1 MAAKPTINT
10 ILQLVQE
17 IFGKNALS
25 KTIGTR
31 TNVIRLPDASVK
43 RLIKGE
49 LDIARANDAQ
59 LETFRRQA
67 EELIPEIPRMND
79 QELLTFKGNLQRYY
93 DRMYPP
99 KAEVF
104 DFQTKTQVPK
114 QGVEQLET
122 NLGVPSDI
130 DINSPLGRMFQKT
143 QQMKTEM
150 KSAMGETKP
159 IGQFGPEADRMLKS
173 KRESIFGKDYDR
185 QMNESFIKTVYKN
198 NDPDTA
204 EGVLKYFNDVEDRR
218 QFQKMLREGGGQEK
232 TSYSLMTPITNEI
245 LNRFIRADK
254 IKLSPGMRENLLK
267 GDRSGLRGKPVETFM
282 EYFGVDNMEVL
293 DNFLAS
299 KGSDYFVK
307 NNYKQVVD
315 DFMKSYPDLITPE
328 FTRRTG
334 GQLKVMNQPE
344 RDLLT
349 FEEKVNFLTGNLGE
363 KGPLSKSLKEYYNK
377 NIDPTDPDI
386 TSYIM
391 QYAKEGPE
399 RVREVIKNLPDG
411 YLDEAPE
418 VVRRL
423 LKIDA
428 EPEMFATGGRVGF
441 KDGTDPKVSFDAS
454 FSKGDQGQIFN
465 SILNLEVPLSE
476 KLKLLTQAGYFS
488 GRFEDGFKISDLDR
502 TIGLSYGNPD
512 EEGLSGYAKYNLDT
526 DEPNIGIQYTKKFKE
541 GGVVP
546 RLKAGKG
553 IVEAMM
559 KFILENKD
567 RINELYSVTAD
578 QITMESLERLA
589 KEAPERLKNMY
600 EKLFSHINLK
610 KGEAPK
616 TDLKKVRTQKKK
628 TDDIEK
634 ELAKSEQI
642 PVKDIT
648 DPSTLTTEELI
659 EFRKTNRAGKG
670 QFTNAEA
677 IIARLEN
684 TIKEV
689 KPGDEDYE
697 YVSQTFPNFIKE
709 LKAKPELANNENV
722 WNNLMSDLP
731 SDQRFVKYDDGT
743 VDFQTKRPS
752 HTFKLRKD
760 LDTDRRGV
768 GAELTS
774 AEKLYDEYI
783 YYRDE
788 LGNFEGSFDD
798 FIVARRKAGSLYAE
812 ETPLSTEA
820 VKRKQHASGGLA
832 YLMGL

>member
-43 RLIKGE
+43 RLIKGD

-143 QQMKTEM
+143 QQMKTEL

-218 QFQKMLREGGGQEK
+218 QFQKMLREGGGQEQ

-428 EPEMFATGGRVGF
+428 EPEMFATGGRVGM
-441 KDGTDPKVSFDAS
+441 
-454 FSKGDQGQIFN
+454 
-465 SILNLEVPLSE
+465 E
-476 KLKLLTQAGYFS
+476 
-488 GRFEDGFKISDLDR
+488 
-502 TIGLSYGNPD
+502 
-512 EEGLSGYAKYNLDT
+512 
-526 DEPNIGIQYTKKFKE
+526 E

-553 IVEAMM
+553 MVEAMM

-578 QITMESLERLA
+578 QITPEFLQKIFKQRPQTIKKMYDDMLKLIGRGEKSKYRFTGKETIDDLRNLEEKGVISRADHNVYGERYLDYLNAKVKYTFGYTKGQMNEILQQPARLNHLRAKVDPAWGEANFGPDYMSILEKERAIEVSAGVPEAVVRNEQISKPNIDVPEPFAGKYDEEFMAHDNLFGRTSGDPKVDAQEIAEQVAEMKGLDFDSLSY
-589 KEAPERLKNMY
+589 KEQMDLYDKAYNYLTVQGRVKGAMKE
-600 EKLFSHINLK
+600 K
-610 KGEAPK
+610 KG
-616 TDLKKVRTQKKK
+616 RTLQ
-628 TDDIEK
+628 
-634 ELAKSEQI
+634 
-642 PVKDIT
+642 
-648 DPSTLTTEELI
+648 
-659 EFRKTNRAGKG
+659 AG
-670 QFTNAEA
+670 
-677 IIARLEN
+677 
-684 TIKEV
+684 
-689 KPGDEDYE
+689 
-697 YVSQTFPNFIKE
+697 
-709 LKAKPELANNENV
+709 
-722 WNNLMSDLP
+722 
-731 SDQRFVKYDDGT
+731 
-743 VDFQTKRPS
+743 
-752 HTFKLRKD
+752 
-760 LDTDRRGV
+760 
-768 GAELTS
+768 
-774 AEKLYDEYI
+774 
-783 YYRDE
+783 
-788 LGNFEGSFDD
+788 
-798 FIVARRKAGSLYAE
+798 
-812 ETPLSTEA
+812 
-820 VKRKQHASGGLA
+820 GGLA